1 MIYGAIFGKD
11 LNAAQERLRKLEED
25 YSLMDITIT
34 SRTRNATI
42 FGNGDKWVACK
53 YDSLMARSYYRYNII
68 YIDHRIPDE
77 FAYWQI
83 KGCLGRPPF
92 SAFNYF

>member
-11 LNAAQERLRKLEED
+11 LNTAQERLRKLEED
-25 YSLMDITIT
+25 YSLMAIA

-42 FGNGDKWVACK
+42 FGNGDKWVAYK
-53 YDSLMARSYYRYNII
+53 YDSLMAHGYYRYNII
-68 YIDHRIPDE
+68 YIDRRIPDE
-77 FAYWQI
+77 FVYWHI